1 MDRLFKGRSMMY
13 GPDGTTLISTR
24 PTIGSDSRPSTIMS
38 ADLHRAASI
47 PSVGDLRA
55 SPIPMANGSS
65 HTYFMVQA
73 PYQGQP
79 TNGHAHS
86 HPHPMSGS
94 QSPTLVYAPSS
105 PTQSSSPRRDYSKHY
120 RSFGDAVPFPSTTTT
135 TNSTTIPDH
144 ASQRLS
150 NPLPDPPRLSA
161 YKPSPLPSSIA
172 GSGEG
177 PSSPEYWATLA
188 GVTSTH

>member
-1 MDRLFKGRSMMY
+1 MY

-55 SPIPMANGSS
+55 SPIPKAHGSS

-79 TNGHAHS
+79 NGHAHS
-86 HPHPMSGS
+86 LSGT
-94 QSPTLVYAPSS
+94 QSPPIIYTPSS
-105 PTQSSSPRRDYSKHY
+105 PNQSSSPRRDYSKQY
-120 RSFGDAVPFPSTTTT
+120 RSFADAVPFPTT
-135 TNSTTIPDH
+135 TNPPDH
-144 ASQRLS
+144 ASQRMS
-150 NPLPDPPRLSA
+150 NPLPEPPRLST
-161 YKPSPLPSSIA
+161 YRPSPIPSSIA

-177 PSSPEYWATLA
+177 PSSPEYWASLA